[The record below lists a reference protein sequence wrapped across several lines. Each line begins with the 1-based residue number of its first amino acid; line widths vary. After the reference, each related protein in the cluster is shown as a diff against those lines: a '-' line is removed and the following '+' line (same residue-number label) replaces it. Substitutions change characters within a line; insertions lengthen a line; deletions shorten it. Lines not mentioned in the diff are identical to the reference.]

1 MISTYIDYIF
11 GCACSIVKHG
21 VTIDV
26 QVLYFTQR
34 QQSFNHLNVALF
46 DGQLKRW
53 HECRVICGIDALQHF
68 GIAYIIDKIEV
79 SNQVGQR
86 PRRIVRQGIA
96 NLLQTVHVV
105 KL

>member
-1 MISTYIDYIF
+1 M
-11 GCACSIVKHG
+11 
-21 VTIDV
+21 
-26 QVLYFTQR
+26 
-34 QQSFNHLNVALF
+34 
-46 DGQLKRW
+46 
-53 HECRVICGIDALQHF
+53 ICGIDALQHF